1 MSRLSL
7 KAKTSA
13 STLYGLALAFILGI
27 AFFLRVYFPY
37 DNVFAGDWVR
47 FKWFD
52 SWYHIRLVE
61 NLVHHFPQRI
71 NFDPYT
77 LYPHGQKVFFAP
89 FYDLLLGFFA
99 WVFGA
104 GSPSTGTIETL
115 GAYFPAILGALVTI
129 PVYFVGKELF
139 NRKVGLIAAAL
150 VIILPGQFLLR
161 SLLGFT
167 DHHVAETLFS
177 TLTMLF
183 LILAVKSSKQRGIS
197 FNSLLTRDWG
207 ALKKPLLYSVLTG
220 IALGFYLLS
229 WVGGA
234 IVVFIIFL
242 FTIIQYLIDHLR
254 GKSTDYLCIIG
265 IPILFIAILLILPF
279 LGQYGWGEL
288 QIASLIIGMLVFPA
302 LSALSLLLTKR
313 NVKRAYYPLAL
324 ALLAGIG
331 LAAFHIIAPSV
342 LNSIL
347 DQFDWLNP
355 SAWQLTIGEMM
366 PLSLSMAWDEFT
378 TSFYLALI
386 SLAVVAYFVIREG
399 AADKTLLLI
408 WSLIM
413 LVATVGQNRF
423 AYYFA
428 VNASLLTAYLSWK
441 TVTFVGAKL
450 TSEIGNG
457 GKVVRSEK
465 PQTGKEKAESS
476 KKAKRKR
483 AKERRIGLGTL
494 VTRYPVARYAY
505 VTLAAVVVFFLV
517 FYPNIG
523 MSIDVAR
530 QASHPRQDW
539 YDSLIW
545 MRENTPDP
553 FQDADFYY
561 ELYERP
567 ADGEDYNYPESA
579 YGVMS
584 WCNYGHWITY
594 IAHRIPNANPHQQGA
609 VEAAQFFTAQDISQA
624 SELLDELGSRYIIID
639 ILIALHEL
647 PTEPISYGTFHGM
660 IEWAN
665 KDLNDFFEVYYQE
678 IEPGRH
684 EPIMLYYPKYYQSM
698 SSRLYNFG
706 AEQWDPQE
714 TLVISWTEEELTG
727 NTGNRFKAKVVT
739 DNRLFYDYDEA
750 KAFVD
755 NNPGYLIV
763 GVNQFVSPVP
773 LEEMEHYSL
782 VYDSPTKEW
791 IWEEGT
797 VSDVRIFEYTP

>member
-183 LILAVKSSKQRGIS
+183 LILAVKSSKQREIS
-197 FNSLLTRDWG
+197 FNSLLTKDWG
-207 ALKKPLLYSVLTG
+207 TLKKPLAYSVLTG

-234 IVVFIIFL
+234 IVVFTIFL
-242 FTIIQYLIDHLR
+242 YTVIQYLIDHLR

-265 IPILFIAILLILPF
+265 IPVLFIAILMIIPF
-279 LGQYGWGEL
+279 LGQYGMGEL
-288 QIASLIIGMLVFPA
+288 QIASLIIGILTFPA
-302 LSALSLLLTKR
+302 LSGLSLLLTRR
-313 NVKRAYYPLAL
+313 NMKRAYYPLAL
-324 ALLAGIG
+324 ALLASIG
-331 LAAFHIIAPSV
+331 LAAFYIIAPSV

-347 DQFDWLNP
+347 DQLSWLNP
-355 SAWQLTIGEMM
+355 TRGSLTIGEMR
-366 PLSLSMAWDEFT
+366 PLTLSMAWEEFT

-386 SLAVVAYFVIREG
+386 SLAVIAYLVIREG
-399 AADKTLLLI
+399 AADKTLLLT
-408 WSLIM
+408 WSVIM
-413 LVATVGQNRF
+413 LVATIGQNRF

-428 VNASLLTAYLSWK
+428 INASLLTAYLSWK
-441 TVTFVGAKL
+441 TATFVGAKV
-450 TSEIGNG
+450 TSEVGRG
-457 GKVVRSEK
+457 EKVVRSEK
-465 PQTGKEKAESS
+465 SQTWKKKDKSS
-476 KKAKRKR
+476 KKD
-483 AKERRIGLGTL
+483 KERKMRLRTL

-505 VTLAAVVVFFLV
+505 VTLAAAAVFFLV

-523 MSIDVAR
+523 RAIDVAR

-539 YDSLIW
+539 HDSLVW

-553 FQDADFYY
+553 FLNDDFYY

-567 ADGEDYNYPESA
+567 ANGEDYNYPESA

-584 WCNYGHWITY
+584 WWDYGHWITY

-609 VEAAQFFTAQDISQA
+609 PEAAQFFTAQDVADA
-624 SELLDELGSRYIIID
+624 SELLSELGSRYIIID
-639 ILIALHEL
+639 FIMALHQIDPEAG
-647 PTEPISYGTFHGM
+647 IYGNFYAI
-660 IEWAN
+660 IEWAG
-665 KDLNDFFEVYYQE
+665 KDKSEFFETYYQQDAGKLE
-678 IEPGRH
+678 H
-684 EPIMLYYPKYYQSM
+684 VVLYYPTYYRSM
-698 SSRLYNFG
+698 CTRLYLFG
-706 AEQWDPQE
+706 GQE
-714 TLVISWTEEELTG
+714 IVPNNSTLVVSYTEKT
-727 NTGNRFKAKVVT
+727 NRRGVKYKEIT
-739 DNRLFYDYDEA
+739 DLRQFATYGEA
-750 KAFVD
+750 CTFLQQLEDPSSYRIVG
-755 NNPGYLIV
+755 NNPLI
-763 GVNQFVSPVP
+763 SPVP
-773 LEEMEHYSL
+773 LEKLEHYELIYSSANI
-782 VYDSPTKEW
+782 VAARDHETISEV
-791 IWEEGT
+791 E
-797 VSDVRIFEYTP
+797 IFEYMP